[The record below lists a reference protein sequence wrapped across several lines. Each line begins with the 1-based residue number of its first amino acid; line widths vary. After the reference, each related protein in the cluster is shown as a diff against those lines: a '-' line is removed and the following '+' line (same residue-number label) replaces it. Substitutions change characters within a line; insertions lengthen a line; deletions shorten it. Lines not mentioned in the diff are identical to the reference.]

1 MAQSTGIEPVRGD
14 PLKLKCVLTEF
25 YWYSVTALHLQPNG
39 PLCNYVYSIKKE
51 KLFQVLFSVLSHV
64 Q

>member
-51 KLFQVLFSVLSHV
+51 KLF
-64 Q
+64 